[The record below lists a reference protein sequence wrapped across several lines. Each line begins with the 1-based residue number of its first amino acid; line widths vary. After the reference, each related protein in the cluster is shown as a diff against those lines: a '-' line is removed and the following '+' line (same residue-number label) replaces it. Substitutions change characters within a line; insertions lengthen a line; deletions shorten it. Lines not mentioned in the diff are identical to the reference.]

1 MIEFLSSWAKGIGLA
16 IVVVSILEMLLPNN
30 KTKKY
35 IRMVM
40 GVYVIFNII
49 SPMIENK
56 ELFDVNQIDVEA
68 YSTATKTTEE
78 VNQTSMDE
86 RIQELYVQEIEKDI
100 TKKLEEKGLNVT
112 KCKVN
117 AQISSEEESKI
128 TKIKVAVEKKQE
140 ENTRRRKYGK
150 QDGNRN
156 SKNKKS
162 RYKSTNRYQK

>member
-1 MIEFLSSWAKGIGLA
+1 MIEFLSSWAKGIGLS

-56 ELFDVNQIDVEA
+56 ELFDVNQIGVEA
-68 YSTATKTTEE
+68 YSTATKITEE

-86 RIQELYVQEIEKDI
+86 RIQKLYVQEIEKDI

-117 AQISSEEESKI
+117 AQISSEEEETKI
-128 TKIKVAVEKKQE
+128 TKIKVALERKQE
-140 ENTRRRKYGK
+140 ENTRRRKCRK

-162 RYKSTNRYQK
+162 RNRY

>member
-49 SPMIENK
+49 SPMVENK

-78 VNQTSMDE
+78 VNQTSMDA
-86 RIQELYVQEIEKDI
+86 RIEELYIEEIEKDV
-100 TKKLEEKGLNVT
+100 TKKLEEKGYEVT
-112 KCKVN
+112 KCTVN
-117 AQISSEEESKI
+117 AQISNNEEETKI
-128 TKIKVAVEKKQE
+128 TKIKLTVKKQQDVQE
-140 ENTRRRKYGK
+140 TRRREY
-150 QDGNRN
+150 
-156 SKNKKS
+156 
-162 RYKSTNRYQK
+162 

>member
-1 MIEFLSSWAKGIGLA
+1 MIEFLSSWAKGIGLS

-68 YSTATKTTEE
+68 YSTATKITEE

-117 AQISSEEESKI
+117 AQISSEEEETKI
-128 TKIKVAVEKKQE
+128 TKIKVALERKQE
-140 ENTRRRKYGK
+140 ENTRRRKCRK

-156 SKNKKS
+156 SKINKS
-162 RYKSTNRYQK
+162 RNRY

>member
-1 MIEFLSSWAKGIGLA
+1 MIEFLSSWAKGIGLS

-56 ELFDVNQIDVEA
+56 ELFDVNQINVEA
-68 YSTATKTTEE
+68 YSTATKITEE

-117 AQISSEEESKI
+117 AQISSEEEETKI
-128 TKIKVAVEKKQE
+128 TKIKVALERKQE
-140 ENTRRRKYGK
+140 ENTRRRKCRK

-162 RYKSTNRYQK
+162 RNRY